1 MRLAVLQVNSKDDK
15 EANVREALR
24 LLELAAEC
32 GADVAVLP
40 ENVNYLGPKEGLLRA
55 AEEIPGPTSEAFATK
70 ARELGVWILAGSIP
84 EVSEYADRNY
94 NTSLLFDR
102 QGKIAA
108 RYRKIHLFDVEIA
121 GNVSAQESATVAP
134 GEEVVTADVEGHTVG
149 LSICYDLRFPELYRE
164 LALRGAEIVFVP
176 AAFTL
181 YTGKDHWT
189 TLLRARAIENQCF
202 VVAAGQI
209 GAHEP
214 NMSCYGRSTIIDPW
228 GTVLVQAPD
237 GVGIADA
244 ELDLDRVAQIRRQL
258 PSLANR
264 RPDVYARNSAQERES
279 DKGVVIGAAREAS
292 SGQASR

>member
-1 MRLAVLQVNSKDDK
+1 MRIAVLQVNSKNDK

-24 LLELAAEC
+24 LLELAAER

-55 AEEIPGPTSEAFATK
+55 AEEIPGPTSERFAAK

-84 EVSEYADRNY
+84 EVSEYADHNY
-94 NTSLLFDR
+94 NTSLLIDR
-102 QGKIAA
+102 QGAIVA
-108 RYRKIHLFDVEIA
+108 RYRKIHLFDVEIS

-134 GEEVVTADVEGHTVG
+134 GEEVVTAAVEGHTVG

-209 GAHEP
+209 GTHEP

-228 GTVLVQAPD
+228 GTVLAQAPD

-244 ELDLDRVAQIRRQL
+244 DLDLDRVAEIRRQL
-258 PSLANR
+258 PSLSNR

-292 SGQASR
+292 GGQASR